1 MRVSPSDASGCSPNP
16 GRAHPKLAA
25 GRPGAAPSPSA
36 HGPRRLSCSLPSRL
50 RSKAWLRLRRCAVL
64 CCGASP
70 AAPAQSRQV
79 RPPQAPPSPMPTK
92 RAHEPASPQAH
103 RPVPLQPLPSASTSN
118 RSVNEIAWS
127 VQPACCQMALTS
139 TTPISVGSALLGRR
153 PCVAS
158 SHPNPSLE
166 PFRRPPDDGWMEWM
180 DAMAGS
186 LSDGHGHDSLK
197 IMFYRNLRLRH
208 AMSPFPALFHFCL
221 KS

>member
-1 MRVSPSDASGCSPNP
+1 MP
-16 GRAHPKLAA
+16 LAA
-25 GRPGAAPSPSA
+25 RPIPAALIPSSPLAGLAQLLLPQPTAPVDSRAPSQAAYGLKPGSGSVAVRCCAAVPLLLLPRKAGKSA
-36 HGPRRLSCSLPSRL
+36 LP
-50 RSKAWLRLRRCAVL
+50 K
-64 CCGASP
+64 P
-70 AAPAQSRQV
+70 
-79 RPPQAPPSPMPTK
+79 PPSPMPTK

-127 VQPACCQMALTS
+127 VQPARCQMALTS
-139 TTPISVGSALLGRR
+139 TTPISVGSALFGRR